1 MWAAVS
7 RARGLFRMFVRQAH
21 TCFRGLRYRGF
32 WPRTV
37 VRQKMYDRT
46 ATAIFPVNYRV
57 KRLYVLRTTVQKGAT
72 LSFRCGYASG
82 SLRFLSEAWE
92 LVVSPLLAISDT
104 PTRGN
109 VGRRP
114 AGPKSPS
121 ARRFL
126 HPMGPP
132 VGPPNQYH
140 WDSQAK
146 QVLKTI

>member
-1 MWAAVS
+1 
-7 RARGLFRMFVRQAH
+7 
-21 TCFRGLRYRGF
+21 
-32 WPRTV
+32 
-37 VRQKMYDRT
+37 MYDRT

-109 VGRRP
+109 VGLRP
-114 AGPKSPS
+114 SAPISPS
-121 ARRFL
+121 VLWFS

-132 VGPPNQYH
+132 VGPPNRFGCY
-140 WDSQAK
+140 SQVFLAI
-146 QVLKTI
+146 VEPLPGEPLKSPLKRNV